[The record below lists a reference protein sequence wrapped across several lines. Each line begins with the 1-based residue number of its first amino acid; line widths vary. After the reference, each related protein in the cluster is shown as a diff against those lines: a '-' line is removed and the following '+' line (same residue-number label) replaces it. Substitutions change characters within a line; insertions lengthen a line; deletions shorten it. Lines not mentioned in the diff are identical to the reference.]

1 MISVALATYN
11 GSKFLDAQ
19 IQSILNQTYTDFEL
33 VIIDDCSTDN
43 TFELLKNYKD
53 SRIILFQNDKNLGF
67 RKNFEKIIQNCS
79 GEYIAF
85 CDQDDAWFPDH
96 LQILLD
102 NIKDNFYIGGNA
114 LLVNENLED
123 MNVTMLQSLG
133 VDFVPEKQEDWF
145 KFLLFT
151 NVFQGTASL
160 VQSDFV
166 KGLLPFSENIKFHDH
181 WLAINAA
188 IKNKVVYINHPL
200 LKYRQHG
207 NNVTYNNKFNV
218 LNRIK
223 LHFVSKNNAKKIIYS
238 FLKEIS
244 ISDLNNE
251 QTDLLKVAEK
261 FWGKSSFFKRIKIAK
276 WYSKNYE
283 SVKGSNNQKLKI
295 VRIVKYLYNL

>member
-11 GSKFLDAQ
+11 GSKYLDAQ

-53 SRIILFQNDKNLGF
+53 SRIKLFQNDKNLGF

-85 CDQDDAWFPDH
+85 CDQDDVWFSEH

-102 NIKDNFYIGGNA
+102 NIKDNFYIGGNS
-114 LLVNENLED
+114 LLVNENLEESK
-123 MNVTMLQSLG
+123 VTMLQSLG
-133 VDFVPEKQEDWF
+133 VDFIPQNQEEWF
-145 KFLLFT
+145 KFLLFS

-160 VQSDFV
+160 VQTDFV
-166 KGLLPFSENIKFHDH
+166 KSLLPFSDNIKFHDH

-188 IKNKVVYINHPL
+188 IKNKAVYINQPL

-207 NNVTYNNKFNV
+207 NNVTYNKKFNV

-223 LHFVSKNNAKKIIYS
+223 LYFVSKNDSKKIMFNMLEEINEDALNEEQAENLKIAKS
-238 FLKEIS
+238 FWKK
-244 ISDLNNE
+244 N
-251 QTDLLKVAEK
+251 
-261 FWGKSSFFKRIKIAK
+261 GFFKRIKIAK
-276 WYSKNYE
+276 WYSKNYAA
-283 SVKGSNNQKLKI
+283 VKGSNNKKLKTI
-295 VRIVKYLYNL
+295 RVIKYLCNL

>member
-11 GSKFLDAQ
+11 GSKYLDAQ

-53 SRIILFQNDKNLGF
+53 SRIKLFQNDKNLGF

-79 GEYIAF
+79 GEYISF
-85 CDQDDAWFPDH
+85 CDQDDVWFSDH

-188 IKNKVVYINHPL
+188 VKNKAVYINHPI

-218 LNRIK
+218 LNRVK
-223 LHFVSKNNAKKIIYS
+223 LHFVSKNNAKKIIYN

-251 QTDLLKVAEK
+251 QTDFLKVAEK
-261 FWGKSSFFKRIKIAK
+261 FWGKSSFFKRIKIAE

-295 VRIVKYLYNL
+295 VRIVKYLCNL